1 MRFWITKN
9 SEISVRE
16 QLGRQTLL
24 GILSG
29 DLAEGAPL
37 PSVRATARRYRIHA
51 NTVSSAYH
59 DLLEAGWLELRRGS
73 GLYVRPLLKE
83 DDVNALET
91 RLRRLLRDEAAIGHS
106 PQQVLHALTAIVTPR
121 RSVCLTLFEPEPA
134 MREILVAE
142 LNAKLG
148 MQIGVTDLEPLQ
160 FDPDSS
166 LLAALPSRVLVLHR
180 KYPSV
185 ECHVLRL
192 ASVASILAGEPAP
205 PARTLIAVL
214 SLSEEI
220 RRGARAMLIA
230 AGMPPD
236 SLFEV
241 DATRADWR
249 ESVRAAT
256 LVVSDAKIAPEV
268 PAGIP
273 RRVFHVVAEASIDE
287 LRGLCR
293 SAL

>member
-9 SEISVRE
+9 GEISVRQ
-16 QLGRQTLL
+16 QLVRQALL

-29 DLAEGAPL
+29 DLAEGTRL
-37 PSVRATARRYRIHA
+37 PSLRATARRYRIHA

-73 GLYVRPLLKE
+73 GLYVRPLQKE
-83 DDVNALET
+83 AGVNALET
-91 RLRRLLRDEAAIGHS
+91 RLRSFLRDAAATGHS
-106 PQQVLHALTAIVTPR
+106 PQQVLRALEGIVTPR
-121 RSVCLTLFEPEPA
+121 RPARLTLFEPEPA

-142 LNAKLG
+142 LSAKLG
-148 MQIGVTDLEPLQ
+148 VPIDVTDLAPLQ
-160 FDPDSS
+160 YDPETS
-166 LLAALPSRVLVLHR
+166 LLAALPTRVLALQR
-180 KYPSV
+180 KYPRV

-192 ASVASILAGEPAP
+192 PSVASILVGEPVP
-205 PARTLIAVL
+205 PAHTLIAVL
-214 SLSEEI
+214 SRSEEI
-220 RRGARAMLIA
+220 RQGARAMLIA

-241 DATRADWR
+241 NATRATWR
-249 ESVRAAT
+249 ESIQAAT
-256 LVVSDAKIAPEV
+256 LVVTDAKVAPEV

-273 RRVFHVVAEASIDE
+273 LRVFYMVGESCIDE
-287 LRGLCR
+287 LRHLCR

>member
-9 SEISVRE
+9 SEISVRQ
-16 QLGRQTLL
+16 QLVRQALL

-29 DLAEGAPL
+29 DLAEGTRL
-37 PSVRATARRYRIHA
+37 PSLRATARRYRIHA

-73 GLYVRPLLKE
+73 GLYVRPLRKE
-83 DDVNALET
+83 SGVNALDT
-91 RLRRLLRDEAAIGHS
+91 RLRGFLRDAAATGHS
-106 PQQVLHALTAIVTPR
+106 PEQVLRALEGIVTPR
-121 RSVCLTLFEPEPA
+121 RLARLTLFEPEPA
-134 MREILVAE
+134 MREILVVE
-142 LNAKLG
+142 LSAKLG
-148 MQIGVTDLEPLQ
+148 VPIDVTDLEPLQ
-160 FDPDSS
+160 YDPRAS
-166 LLAALPSRVLVLHR
+166 LLAALPTRVLALQR
-180 KYPSV
+180 KYPGV

-205 PARTLIAVL
+205 AARTLIAVL
-214 SLSEEI
+214 SRSEEI
-220 RRGARAMLIA
+220 RQGARALLIA

-241 DATRADWR
+241 DAARATWR
-249 ESVRAAT
+249 ESIQAAT
-256 LVVSDAKIAPEV
+256 LVVTDARVAPEV

-273 RRVFHVVAEASIDE
+273 RRIFHVVAESSIDE
-287 LRGLCR
+287 LRQLCR